1 MRDINDLDKR
11 IVNES
16 ACSAKSR
23 NTYKRLVSIAAC
35 LVLIA
40 AIMLLSSC
48 SYEDDGNAPPEVAL
62 ILNDSAYSVVYPKES
77 PAYDNFDL
85 EEEIT
90 SAMIGEYL
98 GECTENNEEEKEE
111 TFKMYRYTNCP
122 VTQYDWM
129 PRIIAEDSDGDY
141 YHALGWSFDETKQTS
156 EEILTVY
163 GISSSKSIVSIENK
177 GGKKVTD
184 RAFIDAF
191 YNGLF
196 TSEYGGNDFL
206 QENVY
211 QNTGID
217 ESEIDKLY
225 TKHADAMVYLKAIL
239 SNGLVIDVDFTTH
252 NFVEAGNGLY
262 FKVDDEWLDLVSIF
276 KE

>member
-1 MRDINDLDKR
+1 MLRNINNLD
-11 IVNES
+11 NE
-16 ACSAKSR
+16 AKAK
-23 NTYKRLVSIAAC
+23 NTYKRWVRIAAC
-35 LVLIA
+35 LILIA

-48 SYEDDGNAPPEVAL
+48 SYEDDGNAPREVVL
-62 ILNDSAYSVVYPKES
+62 ILNDKAYSVVYAKES
-77 PAYDNFDL
+77 PAYDNFNL

-98 GECTENNEEEKEE
+98 GECTEYNEEEKEE
-111 TFKMYRYTNCP
+111 TYKMYRYTNCP

-129 PRIIAEDSDGDY
+129 PRIIAESSEGDY
-141 YHALGWSFDETKQTS
+141 YHALIGSVFNETKQTS
-156 EEILTVY
+156 QEVLTVY
-163 GISSSKSIVSIENK
+163 GISSAESIVSIENE
-177 GGKKVTD
+177 GGKKITD

-225 TKHADAMVYLKAIL
+225 TKYADAMVYLKARL
-239 SNGLVIDVDFTTH
+239 SNGLVIHIDFTTH
-252 NFVEAGNGLY
+252 NFANVGNGLY
-262 FKVDDEWLDLVSIF
+262 YKVDDQWLDLVSVF